1 MTRWTTDQLA
11 EHLARIK
18 APVPAAVEPVGPKF
32 KSKLEAEYAQ
42 MLEAQARSGLIKSW
56 MYEGITVRLADG
68 VRFTVD
74 FNVIALDGSLSMVEV
89 KGPYMR
95 DDARIKLRVAARMFP
110 MWSWFLVR
118 KKRGAF
124 VVEEIRG

>member
-18 APVPAAVEPVGPKF
+18 APPPAAEPQAPKF

-74 FNVIALDGSLSMVEV
+74 FNVLALDGSLSMVET
-89 KGPYMR
+89 KGFLR
-95 DDARIKLRVAARMFP
+95 EAARVRLLVAARMFP

-124 VVEEIRG
+124 TVEAIRG

>member
-74 FNVIALDGSLSMVEV
+74 FNVLALDGSLSMVET
-89 KGPYMR
+89 KGFMR
-95 DDARIKLRVAARMFP
+95 EAARVRLLVAARMFP

-124 VVEEIRG
+124 VVEAIRG

>member
-18 APVPAAVEPVGPKF
+18 APAPAAVEPAGPKF
-32 KSKLEAEYAQ
+32 RSKLEAEYAQ

-74 FNVIALDGSLSMVEV
+74 FNVIGLDGSLSMVET
-89 KGPYMR
+89 KGFMR
-95 DDARIKLRVAARMFP
+95 EAARVRLLVAARMFP
-110 MWSWFLVR
+110 LWSWFLVR

-124 VVEEIRG
+124 TVEAIRG

>member
-18 APVPAAVEPVGPKF
+18 APVPAAVEPAGPKF

-74 FNVIALDGSLSMVEV
+74 FNVLALDGSLSMVET
-89 KGPYMR
+89 KGFLR
-95 DDARIKLRVAARMFP
+95 EAARVRLLVAARMFP

-124 VVEEIRG
+124 TVEAIRG

>member
-18 APVPAAVEPVGPKF
+18 APVPAAAEPVGPKF

-74 FNVIALDGSLSMVEV
+74 FNVLALDGSLSMVET
-89 KGPYMR
+89 KGFLR
-95 DDARIKLRVAARMFP
+95 EAARVRLLVAARMFP

-124 VVEEIRG
+124 VVEAIRG

>member
-18 APVPAAVEPVGPKF
+18 APVPAAVEPAGPKF
-32 KSKLEAEYAQ
+32 RSKLEAEYAQ

-74 FNVIALDGSLSMVEV
+74 FNVLALDGSLSMVET
-89 KGPYMR
+89 KGFLR
-95 DDARIKLRVAARMFP
+95 EAARVRLLVAARMFP

-124 VVEEIRG
+124 TVEAIRG

>member
-18 APVPAAVEPVGPKF
+18 APVPAAVEPAGPKF
-32 KSKLEAEYAQ
+32 RSKLEAEYAQ

-74 FNVIALDGSLSMVEV
+74 FNVLALDGSLSMVEV

-95 DDARIKLRVAARMFP
+95 DDARIKLRVAARTFSMFG
-110 MWSWFLVR
+110 WFLSVKR
-118 KKRGAF
+118 KGAWE
-124 VVEEIRG
+124 VTQL

>member
-18 APVPAAVEPVGPKF
+18 APVPAAVEPAGPKF

-74 FNVIALDGSLSMVEV
+74 FNVIGLDGSLSMVET
-89 KGPYMR
+89 KGFMR
-95 DDARIKLRVAARMFP
+95 EAARVRLLVAARMFP

-124 VVEEIRG
+124 VVEAIRG